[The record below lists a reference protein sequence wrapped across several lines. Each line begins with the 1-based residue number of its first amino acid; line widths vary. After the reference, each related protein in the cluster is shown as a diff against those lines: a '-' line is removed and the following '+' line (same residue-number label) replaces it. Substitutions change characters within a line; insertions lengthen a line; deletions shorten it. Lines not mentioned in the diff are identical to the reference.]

1 MPQSGLNFAGY
12 SQVGSAGGTGSPFA
26 PPPPTPSF
34 PSSHQQQ
41 QVQGFGP
48 TAAAPHHM
56 QQQHMQH
63 HHNQQQQQQPASG
76 GWVAGVN
83 QNVSNNINNGL
94 TPPKSGDTVMAAPS
108 QLPSSYSPSPPS
120 TWGQSHVQP
129 PPPKQQQQ
137 QQNHHHQLQQMA
149 QVQRFGPTAAVPH
162 HMHQQH
168 MQQHTEQNQI
178 SKPPIRLVAVDEGA
192 IHKQAQDFLMA
203 MTVIQASAHSLP
215 FHRTLLLPR
224 PRACDASL
232 VLRLSL
238 SPFANNWWGKL

>member
-26 PPPPTPSF
+26 PPPPTPSS
-34 PSSHQQQ
+34 PSSQQQ
-41 QVQGFGP
+41 
-48 TAAAPHHM
+48 
-56 QQQHMQH
+56 
-63 HHNQQQQQQPASG
+63 
-76 GWVAGVN
+76 
-83 QNVSNNINNGL
+83 
-94 TPPKSGDTVMAAPS
+94 
-108 QLPSSYSPSPPS
+108 
-120 TWGQSHVQP
+120 
-129 PPPKQQQQ
+129 QQQQ

-238 SPFANNWWGKL
+238 SPFANNWWGNCENFGLGLEEVGKSRQQAENHLR

>member
-1 MPQSGLNFAGY
+1 
-12 SQVGSAGGTGSPFA
+12 
-26 PPPPTPSF
+26 
-34 PSSHQQQ
+34 
-41 QVQGFGP
+41 
-48 TAAAPHHM
+48 M

-63 HHNQQQQQQPASG
+63 QHNQQQQQQQPASG

-83 QNVSNNINNGL
+83 QNVGSNINNGL

-108 QLPSSYSPSPPS
+108 QFPSSYSPSPPS

-129 PPPKQQQQ
+129 PPPPQQQQ
-137 QQNHHHQLQQMA
+137 QQHQ
-149 QVQRFGPTAAVPH
+149 
-162 HMHQQH
+162 
-168 MQQHTEQNQI
+168 QQHTKQHQI

-215 FHRTLLLPR
+215 YHRTLLLPR

-238 SPFANNWWGKL
+238 SPFANNWWGNCENMGLGLEGVGKSRQQAENQPC